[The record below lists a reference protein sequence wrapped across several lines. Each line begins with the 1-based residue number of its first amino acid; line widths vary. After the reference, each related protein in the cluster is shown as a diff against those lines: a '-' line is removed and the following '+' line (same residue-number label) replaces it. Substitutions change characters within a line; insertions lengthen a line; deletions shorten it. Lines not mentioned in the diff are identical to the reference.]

1 MAGGFAMLLL
11 MPVVAR
17 LSDYV
22 QPKYLIA
29 LGMLVVALSMWGST
43 SLTPYVGF
51 SYFVWMRITQ
61 TVGLPFLFI
70 PITSASYAD
79 VPPDKTNQA
88 SALINVAR
96 YLGGSIGI
104 SMATTLLARREQF
117 HQLHLTEHLF
127 QSSLQYQEALRRGV
141 ADLVAKGTSA
151 ADARHQAI
159 GLIEQ
164 MVHAQASLLSYI
176 DVFFALAVI
185 AFCMMF
191 VALLLLRLI
200 PLSVWPKTYPRSRP
214 PKRRAHQPQPMSVPP
229 IGPAIV

>member
-1 MAGGFAMLLL
+1 
-11 MPVVAR
+11 
-17 LSDYV
+17 
-22 QPKYLIA
+22 
-29 LGMLVVALSMWGST
+29 
-43 SLTPYVGF
+43 
-51 SYFVWMRITQ
+51 MRITQ

-117 HQLHLTEHLF
+117 HQLRLTEHLY
-127 QSSLQYQEALRRGV
+127 QSSLPYQEALRQGA
-141 ADLVAKGTSA
+141 ADLVAKGSGI

-176 DVFFALAVI
+176 DVFFAFAVT
-185 AFCMMF
+185 AFCMVF
-191 VALLLLRLI
+191 VALLLLRPIPLTVAQRLI
-200 PLSVWPKTYPRSRP
+200 PVRAE
-214 PKRRAHQPQPMSVPP
+214 PKRRGHEPRPMASNRGAGFFVPNR
-229 IGPAIV
+229 